1 MKKLALI
8 VLLAGAAIAG
18 ELTGKW
24 SGSFAMVRP
33 DGSAGEDGGALM
45 DLKLAGK
52 VVTGTAGPDE
62 SRQMAISNGKLEG
75 KKLTFEVL
83 QENGPTLKFDL
94 TFDGETIKGSANGE
108 RGDQRMSAKVD
119 LKRKQ

>member
-8 VLLAGAAIAG
+8 VLMAGAAIAG

-24 SGSFAMVRP
+24 SGTLTRVGPEGPAQDP
-33 DGSAGEDGGALM
+33 GPAYM

-62 SRQMAISNGKLEG
+62 NRQMAISNGKLEG
-75 KKLTFEVL
+75 KKLTFEVV
-83 QENGPTLKFDL
+83 QQGGPTLIFDL
-94 TFDGETIKGSANGE
+94 TFDGETIKGTANGE
-108 RGDQRMSAKVD
+108 RGEQKMSAKID
-119 LKRKQ
+119 LKRRQ

>member
-8 VLLAGAAIAG
+8 LLMAGAAIAG

-24 SGSFAMVRP
+24 SGTFNQVRP
-33 DGSAGEDGGALM
+33 DGTAGDEGGALM
-45 DLKLAGK
+45 VLTLAGT

-75 KKLTFEVL
+75 KKLTFEVV
-83 QENGPTLKFDL
+83 QGGGPTLKFDL

-108 RGDQRMSAKVD
+108 RGGQAMSAKVD